1 MHAWLTPRL
10 IGWAAA
16 SSATPKVFPSSSAK
30 TRGVNNQISME
41 TQPQEQTVT
50 PLIELRNIYKFFGSL
65 CATDNVSLSIGKGE
79 VIGLVGDNAAGKSTL
94 MKIIAGVHQPTSGEY
109 LIDGKK
115 FVARSPRDSRTAGIE
130 MVFQIQ
136 DMAMVP
142 ELDVADNL
150 FLGKEIYHKT
160 LGMKLDLVLDRRTMQ
175 ERSRLLLREL
185 GINIPSVTEKVKH
198 LSGGQQQ
205 SISIARTVFF
215 DARLVILDEPTSS
228 ISIKETRKV
237 LDLILQLKAKGIS
250 SIIVSHRMDDIFTT
264 ADRIVVLRRGK
275 KIQDVLKENTSMDEI
290 IRKIVNA
297 EKDSMNQDAPAGQAV

>member
-1 MHAWLTPRL
+1 MP
-10 IGWAAA
+10 
-16 SSATPKVFPSSSAK
+16 
-30 TRGVNNQISME
+30 
-41 TQPQEQTVT
+41 
-50 PLIELRNIYKFFGSL
+50 PLIELRHIYKFFGGL
-65 CATDNVSLSIGKGE
+65 CATNDVSLTIGQGE

-109 LIDGKK
+109 FIDGKT
-115 FVARSPRDSRTAGIE
+115 FVPRSPRDVRNAGIE

-150 FLGKEIYHKT
+150 FLGKELYRKT
-160 LGMKLDLVLDRRTMQ
+160 LGLDLNLVLDRRAMQ
-175 ERSRLLLREL
+175 ERSRVLLREL
-185 GINIPSVTEKVKH
+185 GINIPSVTEKMKH

-205 SISIARTVFF
+205 SVSIARTVFF

-237 LDLILQLKAKGIS
+237 LDLILQLKQKGIS

-264 ADRIVVLRRGK
+264 ADRIVVLRRGR
-275 KIQDVLKENTSMDEI
+275 KIEDVRKENTSMDEI
-290 IRKIVNA
+290 IRKIVHA
-297 EKDSMNQDAPAGQAV
+297 ENDSMSQENPTGQTA

>member
-1 MHAWLTPRL
+1 M
-10 IGWAAA
+10 
-16 SSATPKVFPSSSAK
+16 
-30 TRGVNNQISME
+30 
-41 TQPQEQTVT
+41 T

-65 CATDNVSLSIGKGE
+65 CATDDVSLSIGEGE

-109 LIDGKK
+109 LIDGRK
-115 FVARSPRDSRTAGIE
+115 FVAHSPRDSRNAGIE

-160 LGMKLDLVLDRRTMQ
+160 LGMKMDLVLDRRAMQ

-290 IRKIVNA
+290 IRQIVNA
-297 EKDSMNQDAPAGQAV
+297 EKDSMNQDTPASQPV